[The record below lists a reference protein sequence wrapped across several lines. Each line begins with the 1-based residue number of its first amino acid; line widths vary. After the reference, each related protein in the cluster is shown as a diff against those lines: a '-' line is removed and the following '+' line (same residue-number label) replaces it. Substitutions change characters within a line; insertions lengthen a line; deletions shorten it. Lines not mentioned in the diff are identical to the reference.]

1 MPSFGIQ
8 EALVNVL
15 AGPQGELISLLTEIR
30 DEVKGLREDVKALRP
45 TPPPP
50 PYGAIVPE
58 ESIPPARRAATRT
71 KKETS

>member
-30 DEVKGLREDVKALRP
+30 DEVKGLREDVKAL
-45 TPPPP
+45 
-50 PYGAIVPE
+50 GAIVPE
-58 ESIPPARRAATRT
+58 ESTPPARRAATRT

>member
-30 DEVKGLREDVKALRP
+30 DEVKGLREDVKAL
-45 TPPPP
+45 
-50 PYGAIVPE
+50 GATVPE
-58 ESIPPARRAATRT
+58 EDIPPSARRAATRKT
-71 KKETS
+71 KVTP